1 MNLKIQVTVNNFKWC
16 DLFAVLCW
24 AIWKRRNE
32 RVFEGR
38 RSTTVSVIAQ
48 ATVILNYMNEAN
60 CHLQNT
66 SIAGIRPNN
75 QVDMTILATD
85 ELFVYV
91 DGAFT
96 TATNSKGCGEK
107 GDNLT
112 VELWACYM
120 GLKRAWDIKTKY
132 VRIHSDYHEALSLLR
147 ANNYD
152 LHEDRE
158 LIAEIQQIL
167 QRDWQVDMR
176 CIGREFNSEAD
187 SLAKHALSLPMGL
200 HVVAGDS
207 IPLFMEEF

>member
-1 MNLKIQVTVNNFKWC
+1 M
-16 DLFAVLCW
+16 
-24 AIWKRRNE
+24 
-32 RVFEGR
+32 
-38 RSTTVSVIAQ
+38 SVIAQ
-48 ATVILNYMNEAN
+48 ATVILNCMNVAN
-60 CHLQNT
+60 CRLQNT

-91 DGAFT
+91 DGAFAA
-96 TATNSKGCGEK
+96 ATNSKCCGGLVKNTKGNIIEAFMLHLEK

-120 GLKRAWDIKTKY
+120 GLKRAWDFKTKH
-132 VRIHSDYHEALSLLR
+132 VRIHSDCHEALSLLR

-176 CIGREFNSEAD
+176 CIGREFNFRS
-187 SLAKHALSLPMGL
+187 
-200 HVVAGDS
+200 
-207 IPLFMEEF
+207 